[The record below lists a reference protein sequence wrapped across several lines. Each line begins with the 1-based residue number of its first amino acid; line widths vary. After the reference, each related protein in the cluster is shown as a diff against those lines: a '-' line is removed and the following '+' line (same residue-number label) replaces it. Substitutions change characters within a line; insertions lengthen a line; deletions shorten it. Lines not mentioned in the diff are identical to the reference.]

1 MSFKLIAVGRLTG
14 TPVLTEKDVC
24 TFSLIS
30 DDYRGPNKPKG
41 PTTVF
46 FVAFNS
52 LAKALAS
59 NCLTGDQLIV
69 FARHESN
76 NFLHHGD
83 TVYRY
88 QNVVEEFQFGA
99 PGRESRSQLMDG
111 LA

>member
-1 MSFKLIAVGRLTG
+1 MSFKMIAVGRLTG
-14 TPVLTEKDVC
+14 TPALTEKDVC
-24 TFSLIS
+24 SFSLIS
-30 DDYRGPNKPKG
+30 DDYRGPNKPKE

-52 LAKALAS
+52 VAKAIAS
-59 NCLTGDQLIV
+59 HCLSGDQLIV

-76 NFLHHGD
+76 NFLHHGE

-99 PGRESRSQLMDG
+99 PGRESRAQLVDG
-111 LA
+111 CA